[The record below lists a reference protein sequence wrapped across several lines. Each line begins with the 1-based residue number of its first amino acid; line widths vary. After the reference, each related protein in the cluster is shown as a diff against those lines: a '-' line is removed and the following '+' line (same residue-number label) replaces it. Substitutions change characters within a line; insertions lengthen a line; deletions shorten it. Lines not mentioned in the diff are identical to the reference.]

1 MHQTAAVKNRLE
13 WTISCCTST
22 AASLFF
28 SSSAIWCIIFQSR
41 IFLSPPQFARPWN
54 GNAPDGEIQSQGP
67 ICPQWQYGLEGH
79 LRHVAGQRYH
89 KLLPASEFASCV
101 MVLSE
106 IPSFSSV
113 AWTTVVR
120 PSTPLFS
127 ISCPS
132 SVVLSNCSPSSA
144 RCGSSSTLAISV
156 VSSFYTS
163 IPLSLQRSEVN
174 FVQLNDQPYS
184 TLLML
189 QIQITSASNTGIVIV
204 L

>member
-13 WTISCCTST
+13 WTISCCASM

-28 SSSAIWCIIFQSR
+28 QLGYLVHHFPVQNF
-41 IFLSPPQFARPWN
+41 FLSPPQFARPWN

-120 PSTPLFS
+120 PSTPFS

-144 RCGSSSTLAISV
+144 RCGSSSTLAIIV
-156 VSSFYTS
+156 VFSFYTG

-174 FVQLNDQPYS
+174 FVQLNNQPHS
-184 TLLML
+184 TFLML
-189 QIQITSASNTGIVIV
+189 QISNHISR
-204 L
+204 